1 MKFLFRI
8 KIEIEQ
14 TQSDCAWF
22 SLHHMHAQH
31 DTWVELHGHRICQ
44 VFGWT
49 FLAKSEFVRNR
60 LEISTADS
68 CLTVN
73 DKRKPVVKCYYHV
86 TEMQLFRTSFFRNL
100 ELKAF
105 PVLPD
110 TTMASDRLEKLQF
123 PIEHAVWSCTD
134 TRRLLL
140 QRRTSTLLVVPPEHW
155 KFRALLARSARMCQR
170 HKTSAL
176 SVNNFNRLCAMT
188 RILGI
193 NRKLDIGSP
202 LRQCAR
208 PGAEQPTVP
217 WKVRWLE
224 IWRSSGEL
232 HV

>member
-44 VFGWT
+44 VFGWM

-73 DKRKPVVKCYYHV
+73 DKRKPVAKCYYHV

-123 PIEHAVWSCTD
+123 PIEDAVWSCTD

-140 QRRTSTLLVVPPEHW
+140 QPRTSLYWLSRRNTGNSGRFWHGAQECASAIKLL
-155 KFRALLARSARMCQR
+155 LC
-170 HKTSAL
+170 L
-176 SVNNFNRLCAMT
+176 SI
-188 RILGI
+188 IL
-193 NRKLDIGSP
+193 IG
-202 LRQCAR
+202 C
-208 PGAEQPTVP
+208 
-217 WKVRWLE
+217 VRWQGFLA
-224 IWRSSGEL
+224 
-232 HV
+232 